1 MPLGQLYVEDS
12 LAPLATLD
20 AQIHVIEGATT
31 QPPAPLLIALA
42 ERSIRVSD
50 EGRQRLGRIA
60 LDLSRQPGTA
70 PVRGRRFEALLLFLL
85 SQVRDFRVVEHNYR
99 TDTEELDGV
108 VQQGATQG
116 RLWAAM
122 AAPFVLL
129 EAKNWSTR
137 VGQQAV
143 SVLRVKMQGRR
154 GSVRIGLI
162 CGASGFTSDARDQEV
177 RFASDNL
184 TIVFIGPE
192 ELDAWVDAPDPDEY
206 LESIIRRDM
215 LR

>member
-1 MPLGQLYVEDS
+1 
-12 LAPLATLD
+12 
-20 AQIHVIEGATT
+20 
-31 QPPAPLLIALA
+31 
-42 ERSIRVSD
+42 
-50 EGRQRLGRIA
+50 
-60 LDLSRQPGTA
+60 
-70 PVRGRRFEALLLFLL
+70 
-85 SQVRDFRVVEHNYR
+85 
-99 TDTEELDGV
+99 
-108 VQQGATQG
+108 
-116 RLWAAM
+116 M